1 MRANIFIPKKIKV
14 GFQERDSTYTKKLAY
29 VIYYDL
35 QNKLRKETSWQSWR
49 DKKIEPKDFDNVP
62 TSGFVLNKKVGDYVS
77 DWNHRQ
83 AYVRVYDPRDFEFE
97 ITIENLLYILENA
110 NSIKG
115 KGLEGEF
122 IYGWDGKELILIPTD
137 SPDYKEIDKYNSILV
152 NKEFIKTKELKI
164 GATYLDKNNNEMIY
178 MGTFDYY
185 GCAYQDVNTKET
197 FETYKEW
204 TKYRDENRMET
215 KSWIN
220 SYNYVYDFKYKKQRM
235 VFAYSSNKNG
245 RYCFDFYPSISKKFI
260 TTVNKNC
267 VTNYSEIFEQ
277 LETNKSISPI
287 DNSKDKYI
295 PHTFESFAASVITRY
310 TWQPQLMYTSNLIE
324 YVIKLNSEES
334 NLYTARPNNSEIDN
348 ITRCEI
354 IEEKSYYS
362 NRVYTRK
369 QPIPTTLE
377 ELFEILQP
385 YYKEIYLQNGK
396 LYETI
401 GKNKY

>member
-1 MRANIFIPKKIKV
+1 MKTNIFIPKKIKV

-49 DKKIEPKDFDNVP
+49 DEKIEPKDFENIP

-110 NSIKG
+110 NSIRG

-122 IYGWDGKELILIPTD
+122 IYGWDGKELVLIPTD

-152 NKEFIKTKELKI
+152 NKEFIKPKELKI

-178 MGTFDYY
+178 MGAFDYY
-185 GCAYQDVNTKET
+185 DCAYQDNNTKEV

-204 TKYRDENRMET
+204 TKYRDENN
-215 KSWIN
+215 IN
-220 SYNYVYDFKYKKQRM
+220 KYSSSYNFAHGLKYKKQRM
-235 VFAYSSNKNG
+235 VFAYSSNENG
-245 RYCFDFYPSISKKFI
+245 KYSFDFYSSISKKFI
-260 TTVNKNC
+260 ATIDENC
-267 VTNYSEIFEQ
+267 VNNYLEIFEQ
-277 LETNKSISPI
+277 LEVNSHISPI

-295 PHTFESFAASVITRY
+295 PHTFESFVASVTPRY
-310 TWQPQLMYTSNLIE
+310 TWQSQLIYTSNLIE

-334 NLYTARPNNSEIDN
+334 NLYIARPNNSEIEN

-354 IEEKSYYS
+354 FEEKNHYS
-362 NRVYTRK
+362 GRVCMRK
-369 QPIPTTLE
+369 IPIPTTLE

-401 GKNKY
+401 GKN

>member
-1 MRANIFIPKKIKV
+1 MKANIFIPKKIKV

-35 QNKLRKETSWQSWR
+35 QNKLRKEASWQSWR
-49 DKKIEPKDFDNVP
+49 NKKIEPKDFENIP

-122 IYGWDGKELILIPTD
+122 IYGWNGKELVLIPIE
-137 SPDYKEIDKYNSILV
+137 SPDYKEINKYNNILV
-152 NKEFIKTKELKI
+152 NKEFVKPKELKI
-164 GATYLDKNNNEMIY
+164 GATYLDKSNVEMIY

-185 GCAYQDVNTKET
+185 DCAYQDVTTKET

-204 TKYRDENRMET
+204 TKHRDENRMKT

-235 VFAYSSNKNG
+235 VFAYSSNENG

-260 TTVNKNC
+260 AIVDENC
-267 VTNYSEIFEQ
+267 VGNYSEIFEQ
-277 LETNKSISPI
+277 LERNKYISPI
-287 DNSKDKYI
+287 DDTKDKYI
-295 PHTFESFAASVITRY
+295 PHTFESFVASVTPRY
-310 TWQPQLMYTSNLIE
+310 AWQSQLIYTSNLIE
-324 YVIKLNSEES
+324 YVIKLNSEKS
-334 NLYTARPNNSEIDN
+334 NLYIARPNNSEIEN

-354 IEEKSYYS
+354 FEEKNHYS
-362 NRVYTRK
+362 GRVHTCK
-369 QPIPTTLE
+369 IPIPTTLE

-385 YYKEIYLQNGK
+385 YYKEVYLKNGK

-401 GKNKY
+401 GKY

>member
-1 MRANIFIPKKIKV
+1 MKANIFIPKKIKV

-35 QNKLRKETSWQSWR
+35 QNKLRKEASWQSWR
-49 DKKIEPKDFDNVP
+49 DEKIEPKDFENIP

-122 IYGWDGKELILIPTD
+122 IYGWNGKELVLIPTE
-137 SPDYKEIDKYNSILV
+137 SPDYKEIDKYNNILV

-164 GATYLDKNNNEMIY
+164 GATYLDKSNVEMIY

-185 GCAYQDVNTKET
+185 NTGYQDVETKET
-197 FETYKEW
+197 FETFGEW
-204 TKYRDENRMET
+204 RKYRDKNNMDRR
-215 KSWIN
+215 S
-220 SYNYVYDFKYKKQRM
+220 SNYIYAYGFKFKKQRM
-235 VFAYSSNKNG
+235 VFAYKSNSEGK
-245 RYCFDFYPSISKKFI
+245 YSFDFYPSINKKFI
-260 TTVNKNC
+260 ATIDENC
-267 VTNYSEIFEQ
+267 VNNYSDIFEQ
-277 LETNKSISPI
+277 LERNKYISPI
-287 DNSKDKYI
+287 DDTKDKYI
-295 PHTFESFAASVITRY
+295 PHTFESFVASVTLRY
-310 TWQPQLMYTSNLIE
+310 AWQSQLIYTSNLIK

-334 NLYTARPNNSEIDN
+334 NLYIARPNNSEIEN

-354 IEEKSYYS
+354 FGEKNHYS
-362 NRVYTRK
+362 GRVYTYK
-369 QPIPTTLE
+369 KPIPTTLE
-377 ELFEILQP
+377 ELFEILKP
-385 YYKEIYLQNGK
+385 HYKEIYLQNGK
-396 LYETI
+396 IYETI
-401 GKNKY
+401 GKY